1 MCQRISGTMFFSID
15 TVLRIV
21 EIHFTLGVQNV
32 FLWAGRE
39 RVHLNKLFKLEGV
52 VSAYP
57 TSMINRG
64 LYCYQ
69 YAEHD

>member
-1 MCQRISGTMFFSID
+1 MFFSVD

-21 EIHFTLGVQNV
+21 EIHFTLGVTNR

-39 RVHLNKLFKLEGV
+39 RIHLNKLFKFEGV
-52 VSAYP
+52 VSPYP

-69 YAEHD
+69 YTEHG